1 MEYDGGFPD
10 GYMEF
15 DKTKWKKKFAWRP
28 RKIGEKWFWLTE
40 IYVRYAYYQ
49 DSVQGVEYGT
59 ILDVLKEPN
68 NET

>member
-49 DSVQGVEYGT
+49 DSVQ
-59 ILDVLKEPN
+59 
-68 NET
+68 